1 MSWDDTL
8 SFEFSINDT
17 IQLYDLFLEVDHTL
31 DVLHQNYYFKVRTA
45 VDEDMIQEQIVSLEL
60 ADAKGYWLGNCSG
73 DECVRTIPFLINT
86 RFEKEGRYKV
96 ELQPY
101 ARDSIIK
108 GINSFSLGIKASEN
122 E

>member
-45 VDEDMIQEQIVSLEL
+45 VDEEMIQEQLVSLEL
-60 ADAKGYWLGNCSG
+60 ANAKGYWLGNCSG
-73 DECVRTIPFLINT
+73 DECVRTIPFLMNT

-122 E
+122 D

>member
-45 VDEDMIQEQIVSLEL
+45 VDEEMIQEQIVSLEL